1 MTQKKSRKPKPET
14 AAPKRICRDKNQVLL
29 DRISNMF
36 KYVPTAEKEEQ
47 LAIIGRALA
56 VLKFFNDRKRC
67 ITEAE
72 AVRYFTREQLQRM
85 LLMKD
90 GKMEID

>member
-1 MTQKKSRKPKPET
+1 MTPARFRSR
-14 AAPKRICRDKNQVLL
+14 CLL

-36 KYVPTAEKEEQ
+36 KYVPVAEKEEQ

-56 VLKFFNDRKRC
+56 ILKFFNDRKRC

-72 AVRYFTREQLQRM
+72 AVHYFTREQLQRM

-90 GKMEID
+90 GKMEIN

>member
-1 MTQKKSRKPKPET
+1 MSQKNSRKPKQKN
-14 AAPKRICRDKNQVLL
+14 AAPKRICKDKNQVLL

-36 KYVPTAEKEEQ
+36 KYVPVAEKEEQ
-47 LAIIGRALA
+47 LAVIGRALA
-56 VLKFFNDRKRC
+56 VLNFFNDRKRC

-72 AVRYFTREQLQRM
+72 AVQYFTREQLQRM